1 MRSSFNP
8 TSPALPDIRL
18 QTAASRHTG
27 AIQSRALNASS
38 AAQNPSTNHLKNF
51 ASAAATNLKANALL
65 NSDDTATPIQKKNPG
80 AILKAI
86 DDNIEATAAD
96 WGMAKHEV
104 ERMLGSS
111 KKFNEPVCGVSANN
125 IMKLFLDSDSHSY
138 DFANS
143 RSLSMDELH
152 QRLDNLPP
160 DKNFILRVNDGVMGH
175 AYVVDLP
182 ASNKPNR
189 DAFLYQSDL
198 GDGATRTLSLN
209 DWMSK
214 RADHPVPLSEIRS
227 HFYNMASGTVDA
239 EQLANL
245 FDIDKNPGV
254 IRTERLNL
262 SKASD
267 FNLQLKDY
275 ELSNL
280 ESNMAHIQSAIS

>member
-8 TSPALPDIRL
+8 TTPALPDTRL
-18 QTAASRHTG
+18 QTIASRHTG
-27 AIQSRALNASS
+27 AVQSAVSNGSR
-38 AAQNPSTNHLKNF
+38 AAQNPSTKHLKNF

-104 ERMLGSS
+104 EQMLGSS

-125 IMKLFLDSDSHSY
+125 IMKLFLDTDRHSY
-138 DFANS
+138 DFATN
-143 RSLSMDELH
+143 RSLSMAELH
-152 QRLDNLPP
+152 QRLDTLPSE
-160 DKNFILRVNDGVMGH
+160 KNFILRVNDGVMGH
-175 AYVVDLP
+175 AYVVDIP
-182 ASNKPNR
+182 ASAKPNR

-209 DWMSK
+209 DWMNK

-227 HFYNMASGTVDA
+227 HFSNIASGNVDA
-239 EQLANL
+239 QQLANL
-245 FDIDKNPGV
+245 FDIDQNPSL

-267 FNLQLKDY
+267 FNFQLKEY

-280 ESNMAHIQSAIS
+280 ESNMAYLQSAIS